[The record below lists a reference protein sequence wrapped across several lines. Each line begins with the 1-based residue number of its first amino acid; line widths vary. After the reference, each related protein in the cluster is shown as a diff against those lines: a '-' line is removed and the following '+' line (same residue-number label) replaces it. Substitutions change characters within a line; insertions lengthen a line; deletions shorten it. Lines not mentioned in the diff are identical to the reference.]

1 MIKVVQYTYI
11 EFISYNSRTVA
22 NRLLNLA
29 ESAGGLD
36 ALKLM
41 KMFYLY
47 HGWNLAFQEKPLID
61 DDVEAW
67 RYGPVIRK
75 LYDEIR
81 GQREPRT
88 VLVQVPFEEEMAPSD
103 GKLICAVYDQYKKFS
118 GLQLSQLTHQAD
130 TPWDQMWKKYGERNV
145 VIPQDLIRSHFTRL
159 LHERSN

>member
-1 MIKVVQYTYI
+1 M
-11 EFISYNSRTVA
+11 SYDSRTVA

-29 ESAGGLD
+29 KSAGGLD

-41 KMFYLY
+41 KMVYLC

-88 VLVQVPFEEEMAPSD
+88 VPVQVPFEEEMAPSD
-103 GKLICAVYDQYKKFS
+103 GKLIGAVYDQYKKFS

-145 VIPQDLIRSHFTRL
+145 VIPQDLIQSHFTRL